1 MNNNGDLIKGFTDA
15 YTVRG
20 DTKSFG
26 GSENSSP
33 MDAPAPIWLEGM
45 SVDANAT
52 NSMGAVGDTSSDPMF
67 DKFKH
72 ASTSGG
78 DATSG
83 TGTNSPDSVASSS
96 MPSGSD
102 PMFQEMPKGDGQTA
116 SSADSDGA
124 ETSPQ

>member
-20 DTKSFG
+20 DTKGFA

-33 MDAPAPIWLEGM
+33 MDSPAPIWLEGM

-52 NSMGAVGDTSSDPMF
+52 NSMGAVGGTDSDPMF

-72 ASTSGG
+72 EATGNEDQILQAGSNSADGVASTSI
-78 DATSG
+78 
-83 TGTNSPDSVASSS
+83 
-96 MPSGSD
+96 PSGSD
-102 PMFQEMPKGDGQTA
+102 PMFEEVPHDN
-116 SSADSDGA
+116 SVNNV
-124 ETSPQ
+124 

>member
-20 DTKSFG
+20 DTKGFA

-33 MDAPAPIWLEGM
+33 MDSGAPVWLEGM

-52 NSMGAVGDTSSDPMF
+52 NSMGAVGDTGSDPMF

-72 ASTSGG
+72 Q
-78 DATSG
+78 ATG
-83 TGTNSPDSVASSS
+83 NADQVNQTGSNTAEGVASSS

-102 PMFQEMPKGDGQTA
+102 PMFEEMPHDNSVNNA
-116 SSADSDGA
+116 
-124 ETSPQ
+124 